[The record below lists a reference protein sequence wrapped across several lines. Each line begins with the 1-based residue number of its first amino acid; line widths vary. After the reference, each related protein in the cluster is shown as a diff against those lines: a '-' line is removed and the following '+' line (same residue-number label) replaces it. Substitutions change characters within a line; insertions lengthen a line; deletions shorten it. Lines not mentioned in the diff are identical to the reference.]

1 MTKRS
6 RSKENNNQ
14 TWGKDFQHQLINTT
28 AENNK
33 TLELKVQQLEREL

>member
-1 MTKRS
+1 MGKRFS
-6 RSKENNNQ
+6 TSINQ
-14 TWGKDFQHQLINTT
+14 HTT